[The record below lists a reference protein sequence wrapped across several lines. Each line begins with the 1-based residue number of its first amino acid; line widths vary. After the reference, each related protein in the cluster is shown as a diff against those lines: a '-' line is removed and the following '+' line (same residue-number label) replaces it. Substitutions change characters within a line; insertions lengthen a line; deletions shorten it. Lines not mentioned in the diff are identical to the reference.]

1 MALSVKVAIGTF
13 LWFGVFI
20 GFVIVIAL
28 IATYINKTKK
38 QKEVK
43 PPEDPPKAAPAV
55 TLHVVKKKEKDGGTE
70 NGL

>member
-1 MALSVKVAIGTF
+1 
-13 LWFGVFI
+13 
-20 GFVIVIAL
+20 VIAL
-28 IATYINKTKK
+28 IATTYINKTKK